1 MNTLQEISEKL
12 LLALYKIHREEGE
25 ILEES
30 ISFDKEEQWEVSG
43 GNQELVDALLSLADG
58 SVLDFKNSLKYLNE
72 KDLISFKTQGYLGG
86 EVEIYNLEVT
96 SNAIDV
102 IEGVTG
108 AETSKAV
115 YQTIFNVKLADNINL
130 ESLITAKLGAEFKL
144 F

>member
-1 MNTLQEISEKL
+1 MNTLQEISEKV
-12 LLALYKIHREEGE
+12 LLAFYKIHREEGE

-30 ISFDKEEQWEVSG
+30 ISFDKDEQWEVSG
-43 GNQELVDALLSLADG
+43 GNQELVDALIGLADG
-58 SVLDFKNSLKYLNE
+58 SVLDLKNSLKYLHE
-72 KDLISFKTQGYLGG
+72 KDLVSFKTQGYLGG

-96 SNAIDV
+96 SNAIDL

-115 YQTIFNVKLADNINL
+115 YQTIFNVKLAENINL

>member
-30 ISFDKEEQWEVSG
+30 ISFDKNEQWEVSG
-43 GNQELVDALLSLADG
+43 GNQELVDALLSLASG
-58 SVLDFKNSLKYLNE
+58 SVLDLKNSLKYLNE
-72 KDLISFKTQGYLGG
+72 KDLISFQTQGYLGG

-102 IEGVTG
+102 IE
-108 AETSKAV
+108 A
-115 YQTIFNVKLADNINL
+115 
-130 ESLITAKLGAEFKL
+130 
-144 F
+144 